1 MTSKGLYFRL
11 ITIKAWSYWI
21 QTDLPEKQ
29 TRDIYLNKLFAD
41 DNNDHAD
48 MREKYAQL
56 EKLLKHVVGSDDANK
71 TDETP
76 ITKINDAKVYI
87 YNFIDRGEF
96 SSQV

>member
-1 MTSKGLYFRL
+1 
-11 ITIKAWSYWI
+11 
-21 QTDLPEKQ
+21 
-29 TRDIYLNKLFAD
+29 
-41 DNNDHAD
+41 